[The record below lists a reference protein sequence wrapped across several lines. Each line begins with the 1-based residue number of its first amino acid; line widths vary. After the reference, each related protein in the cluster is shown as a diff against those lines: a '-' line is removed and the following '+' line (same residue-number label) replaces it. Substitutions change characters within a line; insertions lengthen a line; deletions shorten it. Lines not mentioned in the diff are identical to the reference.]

1 MRLERI
7 RLFLGLSSRN
17 EVTRSGSSAQSAAV
31 VAAGAL
37 LLAWPALY
45 NRYPLLYPDSMT
57 YLGDGRLVAR
67 ALFLHQLSDYYG
79 MRSFFYSLGILPWH
93 WNVTPWPIVAFQSLL
108 TAYVVWL
115 VVQSSMVG
123 AILPTQTRARY
134 LILIAL
140 LSLLTSVSWYSSL
153 VMPDILGPLL
163 YLCIYLIVFARDTLT
178 RADHVAVA
186 LIAWWGITAHATHF
200 LLAAGLCALLTLL
213 LVLRRPLLQ
222 GRWKAVGEVAMVIAL
237 AAAAQ
242 FALHGYL
249 YGEPSLNGERPPFLM
264 ARIIADGPG
273 RWYLEQHCGEVKFA
287 ICDHVHDLSGDTD
300 RFLWGADGV
309 WANAD
314 DDYASRLRQ
323 EEIPFVLATVRAFPR
338 QQLSISASA
347 FWKQLTSFALYDL
360 DPSDWV
366 LEEFDGALPGGKPSY
381 LRSRQAQ
388 NDMPLEFFTSVHY
401 AMVLVS
407 LLTIGACTPWL
418 LRRGSSRMVGL
429 GVVVVSV
436 VIANAL
442 VTGALS
448 NVEERYQSRVVW
460 LVSLLAGLCVLD
472 WLNERKSRRLAASDV
487 IVSPELGNHE

>member
-1 MRLERI
+1 MKENVR
-7 RLFLGLSSRN
+7 FLLR
-17 EVTRSGSSAQSAAV
+17 QAAMV
-31 VAAGAL
+31 ILGAL

-108 TAYVVWL
+108 TAYVLWL
-115 VVQSSMVG
+115 VIRSIV
-123 AILPTQTRARY
+123 PTKKEAHY
-134 LILIAL
+134 LVLIAL

-153 VMPDILGPLL
+153 IMPDILGPLL
-163 YLCIYLIVFARDTLT
+163 YLCIYLLVFARDTLT
-178 RADHVAVA
+178 RADHVAVV

-237 AAAAQ
+237 AAVAQ

-273 RWYLEQHCGEVKFA
+273 RWYLEQHCGELKFA

-300 RFLWGADGV
+300 KFLWAADGV

-314 DDYASRLRQ
+314 DDYARRLRQ
-323 EEIPFVLATVRAFPR
+323 EEIPFVLATLRAYPG
-338 QQLSISASA
+338 QQLSISARA

-366 LEEFDGALPGGKPSY
+366 LEEFDGVLPGGKPSY

-388 NDMPLEFFTSVHY
+388 NALPLEFFTSVHY
-401 AMVLVS
+401 GIILFS
-407 LLTIGACTPWL
+407 LLLIGACTPGL
-418 LRRGSSRMVGL
+418 LPRGSSRIAGL

-442 VTGALS
+442 VTGVLS

-460 LVSLLAGLCVLD
+460 LLSLLAGLCVLD
-472 WLNERKSRRLAASDV
+472 WLQKRREQRKAAV
-487 IVSPELGNHE
+487 TG